1 MTAIYRTEAGGEE
14 IRRRYR
20 DALSGWPVPAEHLC
34 VPTREGETFVVASG
48 PTDAPPLL
56 LLHGSG
62 TNAVMWMGDVAAWAV
77 HFRVY
82 AVDLI
87 GEPGLSAPSRP
98 PLTSDAYTG
107 WLDDVL
113 GELGLTRVSVVGAS
127 LGGWLALHYATRR
140 PGRVERLVL
149 LCPGGIGRQKMAWL
163 VKAVLLRPFGRWGLR
178 RTMES
183 VTGLRLPRTQAF
195 LDSMT
200 LTFTQFK
207 PRKERLPVASDDAL
221 HRLEMPVLVI
231 VGEHDAMLDSRDT
244 RRRVECHVPEATV
257 IFLPGVG
264 HAIVGQTKP
273 VLDFLCDRAGS

>member
-1 MTAIYRTEAGGEE
+1 
-14 IRRRYR
+14 
-20 DALSGWPVPAEHLC
+20 
-34 VPTREGETFVVASG
+34 
-48 PTDAPPLL
+48 
-56 LLHGSG
+56 
-62 TNAVMWMGDVAAWAV
+62 MWMGDVAAWAE

-98 PLTSDAYTG
+98 PLASEAYAL

-113 GELGLTRVSVVGAS
+113 HELELTRVSIIGAS
-127 LGGWLALHYATRR
+127 LGGWLALDYAIRR

-149 LCPGGIGRQKMAWL
+149 LCPSGIGRQKVGWL

-183 VTGLRLPRTQAF
+183 VAGLRLPRTRAF
-195 LDSMT
+195 VDSMV
-200 LTFTQFK
+200 LAFTQFR
-207 PRKERLPVASDDAL
+207 PRKERIPVASDDAL

-244 RRRVECHVPEATV
+244 RRRVERHLPRATV

-264 HAIVGQTKP
+264 HSIVGQTGP
-273 VLDFLCDRAGS
+273 ILDFLRDRAAS